1 VSRENMPMRKGL
13 QRRDGRTFQRFSAR
27 QNGKMGVLARMLDP
41 LRAIF
46 GDPDGRK
53 ARQAGERGRKVQ
65 PLDAGRRLNNY
76 AQQDG
81 GIVRLTPARRRRIS
95 HKAGHV
101 GDLRTRA
108 AYSRGGV
115 AA

>member
-1 VSRENMPMRKGL
+1 MRL
-13 QRRDGRTFQRFSAR
+13 FQRLSVR
-27 QNGKMGVLARMLDP
+27 RGGKQASMGALARMRDP

-53 ARQAGERGRKVQ
+53 ARLAGERGHKVQ